1 MAGWRTVVVN
11 THSKLSYKNNHLI
24 FKDSYQTEM
33 IHLSEIDILI
43 METTEERKAYRK
55 FRKFLL
61 SEGFIMH
68 QFSVYSKLLLNNTAN
83 NAMIGRLKVNNP
95 KKGNIT
101 LLTVTEKQFA
111 RMVYLHGERNT
122 SVANSDSRL
131 VFLGDSYDQD

>member
-1 MAGWRTVVVN
+1 M
-11 THSKLSYKNNHLI
+11 SYR
-24 FKDSYQTEM
+24 YMRM
-33 IHLSEIDILI
+33 ILMFD
-43 METTEERKAYRK
+43 MPTETTEERKAYRK

-131 VFLGDSYDQD
+131 VFLGAASALRRAPTAPFSVCSAPAPRPAE